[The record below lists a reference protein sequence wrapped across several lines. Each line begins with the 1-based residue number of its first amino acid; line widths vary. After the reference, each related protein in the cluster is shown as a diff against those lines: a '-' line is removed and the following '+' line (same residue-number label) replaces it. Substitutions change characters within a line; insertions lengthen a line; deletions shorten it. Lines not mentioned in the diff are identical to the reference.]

1 MGADAAL
8 TGLYLESTVGQVCLA
23 DLGPDGSEAPAQ
35 AVLHAAHPNSH
46 PQHLN
51 KFAAKP
57 IPVFMPGRA
66 GTRRAW
72 LKATRSIGV
81 LDDGPSA
88 VRRWSLRLDPKHP
101 AIFPEPAISQPGP
114 AHLLAQRPT
123 ALLAQPPRSLVA
135 HRWSTEPPS
144 KADADR

>member
-23 DLGPDGSEAPAQ
+23 DLGLDGSEAPAQ
-35 AVLHAAHPNSH
+35 PVLHAAHPNSH

-88 VRRWSLRLDPKHP
+88 VRRWSLRLDPNTP
-101 AIFPEPAISQPGP
+101 PSSPS
-114 AHLLAQRPT
+114 
-123 ALLAQPPRSLVA
+123 PRSHSPCPPTYWHNDQRHYSHNHLVA
-135 HRWSTEPPS
+135 
-144 KADADR
+144 